1 MTVPAWRAVNLVATE
16 RVARILLGLVAVA
29 AGIVLL
35 SRAGSTAA
43 VVVESALIMMGVD
56 LVVTGAI
63 GHCPL
68 YAELCRARPARVTHP
83 RAR

>member
-1 MTVPAWRAVNLVATE
+1 MSAPAWRAVNLVATQ
-16 RVARILLGLVAVA
+16 RAARILLGLATAA

-35 SRAGSTAA
+35 SRAGSAVA
-43 VVVESALIMMGVD
+43 VVFESLATTIGVD

-68 YAELCRARPARVTHP
+68 YAELRRIRAAWATRPSAR
-83 RAR
+83 